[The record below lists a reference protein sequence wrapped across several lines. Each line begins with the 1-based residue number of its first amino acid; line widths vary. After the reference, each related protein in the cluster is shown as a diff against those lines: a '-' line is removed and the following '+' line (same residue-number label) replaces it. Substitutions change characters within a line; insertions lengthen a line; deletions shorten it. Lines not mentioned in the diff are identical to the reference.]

1 MAEPIV
7 PKSPPEKSKKTELK
21 PDSSICL
28 YEGCHL
34 SPETKEPIVIPDE
47 IPQLINAAGVGY
59 LSGPA
64 DHFVG
69 ILEETVA
76 NLTGLHEDL
85 RKLQEMLAKG
95 GVR

>member
-7 PKSPPEKSKKTELK
+7 PKSPPEESKKTESP
-21 PDSSICL
+21 PDSDIWID
-28 YEGCHL
+28 EGGHL
-34 SPETKEPIVIPDE
+34 SSETREPIVMPEKIP
-47 IPQLINAAGVGY
+47 PLIYPAGVGY

-76 NLTGLHEDL
+76 NLTDLHEDL